1 MVDISR
7 KTYVRNGIEA
17 IADND
22 GILWLNERHIEEG
35 LNHKNLR

>member
-7 KTYVRNGIEA
+7 KTYERNAIEA

-22 GILWLNERHIEEG
+22 GILRLNENYIEE
-35 LNHKNLR
+35 